1 MVIHSF
7 LYRNQTILADF
18 HFVRQRPECTYPID
32 AACKGNDHDPPL
44 QRPVHD
50 PAVARCSFVAWAR
63 FAGAAALTLAVTGLE
78 IWLRVPVRPVFN
90 QILAFKRP
98 AHAI

>member
-1 MVIHSF
+1 MIHHFSD
-7 LYRNQTILADF
+7 LSTIL
-18 HFVRQRPECTYPID
+18 P
-32 AACKGNDHDPPL
+32 
-44 QRPVHD
+44 
-50 PAVARCSFVAWAR
+50 VARCSFVAWAR

-98 AHAI
+98 VHAI